1 MIILIMII
9 ILIIIA
15 IMIIMIKIKLLIA
28 VIIVII
34 NSPFQTGDFSTGS
47 TTAHINDC
55 SKVKV
60 HELVR

>member
-1 MIILIMII
+1 
-9 ILIIIA
+9 
-15 IMIIMIKIKLLIA
+15 MIKIKLLIA

-55 SKVKV
+55 PKVKV